1 MKKKEQDAYHT
12 PRQKVIHNP
21 ILTSLFL
28 SIPQLPRVGGR
39 RVIVVV
45 LCLCVCAFVLPSVHP
60 SFRLSFVY
68 LDNHG
73 FETWICY
80 EVGGVDGK
88 IRHEAERPG
97 EAGETDGCHG
107 EYALIRNH
115 GRWNGFFL
123 HSVNEAGGR
132 K

>member
-1 MKKKEQDAYHT
+1 M
-12 PRQKVIHNP
+12 
-21 ILTSLFL
+21 
-28 SIPQLPRVGGR
+28 
-39 RVIVVV
+39 
-45 LCLCVCAFVLPSVHP
+45 CAFVLPSVHP

-80 EVGGVDGK
+80 EVGGVDSK

-107 EYALIRNH
+107 ECALIRNR